1 MSFFQAE
8 TTPRPKC
15 YFTHNVLPAY
25 IDEKQPP
32 TKRKPFS
39 SIIAQPFSH
48 TVGMRI
54 LCCVDRTNARKV
66 DLLLPAELYDTIR
79 EKLHGDA
86 CTLKYARV
94 NMKLGELIE
103 GDFFNHYIKTG
114 ITFGRLTY
122 VPGVDNEFSL
132 RDGILRLELDRTSY
146 EKAGLVG
153 KPIAHH
159 GRKHVK
165 QRYAV
170 ELNLRLPSMVHG
182 KKGFARIE
190 WACKNVLDRSLTWL
204 FYDMRGVNDGT
215 GPISTHHPIVQTIS
229 PIATRTPN
237 TKTPTFPTTIE
248 DDDEDT
254 ATDLAE
260 WLGLAILASPR
271 IAADDKIDPYLSRY
285 ALPDLIGRD
294 NNNNNNSTANPPHT
308 VEDLIRL
315 TWHGFA
321 TAPFVSSLFTTAV
334 KASVGEAW
342 FALSVSGFRDEAY
355 LVLKTGRT
363 AMVWEYP

>member
-86 CTLKYARV
+86 C
-94 NMKLGELIE
+94 
-103 GDFFNHYIKTG
+103 
-114 ITFGRLTY
+114 
-122 VPGVDNEFSL
+122 
-132 RDGILRLELDRTSY
+132 ILRLELDRTSY

>member
-8 TTPRPKC
+8 KTPRPKC
-15 YFTHNVLPAY
+15 YFTHNALPAY

-48 TVGMRI
+48 TVGLRI
-54 LCCVDRTNARKV
+54 LCCVDRTNAWKV

-86 CTLKYARV
+86 CALKYARV

-114 ITFGRLTY
+114 
-122 VPGVDNEFSL
+122 
-132 RDGILRLELDRTSY
+132 
-146 EKAGLVG
+146 
-153 KPIAHH
+153 
-159 GRKHVK
+159 
-165 QRYAV
+165 
-170 ELNLRLPSMVHG
+170 
-182 KKGFARIE
+182 
-190 WACKNVLDRSLTWL
+190 
-204 FYDMRGVNDGT
+204 
-215 GPISTHHPIVQTIS
+215 PISTHHPVVQTIS

-237 TKTPTFPTTIE
+237 TKTPTFPTTIK
-248 DDDEDT
+248 DDDEAT

-260 WLGLAILASPR
+260 WLGLALLASPR

-285 ALPDLIGRD
+285 ALPDLIGGD
-294 NNNNNNSTANPPHT
+294 DENKPTANPQHT
-308 VEDLIRL
+308 VEHLIRL

-321 TAPFVSSLFTTAV
+321 TAPFLASLFTTAV